1 MRRLQ
6 EVLPLTDRSRAFPSS
21 CQECVGQHE
30 EALRRN
36 HAELLDRLTALV
48 QAHPGVTTGDLVAL
62 LPDSGSTKG
71 EINVLLHRH
80 TERFASIHLPPDWF
94 RWYARGH
101 RLTLAKGHG
110 KPRTSPRSSRQV
122 LDLCPWQREALATW
136 RKHGHR
142 GLIAAVTGT
151 GKTHLGLAAAREELD
166 RRGRVLVLVPT
177 RELQDQWY
185 ERLRTRIRGYH
196 IARLGGGARTECVN
210 SLFAGWA
217 RAAAKQSP
225 RPP

>member
-1 MRRLQ
+1 M
-6 EVLPLTDRSRAFPSS
+6 
-21 CQECVGQHE
+21 
-30 EALRRN
+30 
-36 HAELLDRLTALV
+36 
-48 QAHPGVTTGDLVAL
+48 AL

-101 RLTLAKGHG
+101 CLTLAKGHG